1 VRVCSGFPRARSWL
15 ATKLT
20 QSPWFLN
27 VGLVKL
33 RHPPFMHCA
42 VVVGAPRAAV
52 GVRVAVNETAAVP
65 VAVGVVVT
73 AGVFVRV
80 GVEVC
85 AAASGA
91 DARATTTVIPRQ
103 SRNLLID

>member
-1 VRVCSGFPRARSWL
+1 
-15 ATKLT
+15 
-20 QSPWFLN
+20 
-27 VGLVKL
+27 
-33 RHPPFMHCA
+33 MHCA
-42 VVVGAPRAAV
+42 VVVGAPTAAV
-52 GVRVAVNETAAVP
+52 GVRVGVNETVAVP

-73 AGVFVRV
+73 AGVLVRV

-85 AAASGA
+85 AAASLP

>member
-1 VRVCSGFPRARSWL
+1 MYSGFPFARPWL

-42 VVVGAPRAAV
+42 AVVGAPTAAV
-52 GVRVAVNETAAVP
+52 GVRVAVAETAVP
-65 VAVGVVVT
+65 VAVGVAVT

-85 AAASGA
+85 ATASGA

-103 SRNLLID
+103 IRNLLIV